1 MCWPMIPEPCIA
13 GWWHRM
19 SETAHADSAAQN
31 FEAYLTPILDAA
43 YGTALHMTRHRDDAE
58 DLVQEAA
65 LQAFRAFGSFQPGT
79 NFKAWFFRILTNL
92 FINRYRQRQREP
104 EIDTLSE
111 LEDAPILYLFRQ
123 TRNMGLHAWNSDPA
137 ALVIDKLEATQ
148 VAAAIAALPEEYRIV
163 AALYFVEEFSYQE
176 IADVV
181 DCPVGTVRSRLHRGR
196 RMLQK
201 ALWRIAEDQGVIV
214 GLRPDK
220 E

>member
-1 MCWPMIPEPCIA
+1 MNDMANTE
-13 GWWHRM
+13 
-19 SETAHADSAAQN
+19 SAAQN

-43 YGTALHMTRHRDDAE
+43 YGTALHMTRNRDDAE

-65 LQAFRAFGSFQPGT
+65 LQAFRAFHTFQPRT
-79 NFKAWFFRILTNL
+79 NFKAWFFRIVTNL
-92 FINRYRQRQREP
+92 FINTYRKRQRQP
-104 EIDTLSE
+104 ELEKLYD
-111 LEDAPILYLFRQ
+111 LEDAPILYLYKQ
-123 TRNMGLHAWNSDPA
+123 TRDMGLHAWNSNPA

-176 IADVV
+176 IADIVA
-181 DCPVGTVRSRLHRGR
+181 CPVGTVRSRLHRGR

-201 ALWRIAEDQGVIV
+201 ALWRIAEDQGLLA
-214 GLRPDK
+214 GLAPAK